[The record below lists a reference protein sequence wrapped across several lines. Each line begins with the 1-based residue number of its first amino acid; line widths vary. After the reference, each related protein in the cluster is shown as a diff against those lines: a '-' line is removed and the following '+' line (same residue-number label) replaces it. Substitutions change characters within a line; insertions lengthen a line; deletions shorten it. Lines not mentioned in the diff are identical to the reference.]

1 MIVEAL
7 VFLVVV
13 LLVLR
18 PLVQRQRERA
28 LAERLKKTRDP
39 MEAMIAIDTAMQ
51 VNKQEGS
58 FMEKLRESYWFW
70 LR

>member
-1 MIVEAL
+1 MLLEAL
-7 VFLVVV
+7 LLLLVV

-18 PLVQRQRERA
+18 PLAQRQRERA

-39 MEAMIAIDTAMQ
+39 MEAMIAVDTAMRAS
-51 VNKQEGS
+51 KREGRL
-58 FMEKLRESYWFW
+58 MEKLRESYWFW

>member
-7 VFLVVV
+7 LLLVVV

-39 MEAMIAIDTAMQ
+39 MEAMIAVDTAMRI
-51 VNKQEGS
+51 NKQEGDL
-58 FMEKLRESYWFW
+58 MEKLRESYRFW